1 MRAYAATFAGAF
13 FSALLYS
20 TKPDADHTVTLTRQG
35 DTAVVIDTSGSGD
48 SALTAVA
55 GSYPETSGAFLP
67 DTVSVEPGKSP
78 LAGYTAT
85 GSSTPVVIP
94 ADLDALRAQGM
105 IVPVAGVTAKDLVD
119 SFDDKRGTSRT
130 HNALDIMAA
139 RNTPAVAATAG
150 SILKL
155 HSSAAGG
162 LTIYMSDKTGR
173 FVLMYGHLDSFRP
186 GLKEGSEV
194 KKGAI
199 IGFVGSTGNAN
210 VLAPHLHFQV
220 TRNDNLK
227 EWWKGTP
234 VNPFLIYRPK

>member
-1 MRAYAATFAGAF
+1 MRAYTATFAGAF
-13 FSALLYS
+13 LSALLYS
-20 TKPDADHTVTLTRQG
+20 TKPDSDHTVTLTRQG

-55 GSYPETSGAFLP
+55 GSYPASSDSFLP
-67 DTVSVEPGKSP
+67 DTISVAPSKSA
-78 LAGYTAT
+78 LSGYTAT
-85 GSSTPVVIP
+85 GSSTPAVLP
-94 ADLDALRAQGM
+94 ADLEALRSQGM
-105 IVPVAGVTAKDLVD
+105 MVPVAGVTEKDLVD
-119 SFDDKRGTSRT
+119 SFDDKRGSARI

-155 HSSAAGG
+155 HSSVAGG
-162 LTIYMSDKTGR
+162 LTIYMSDKSRR
-173 FVLMYGHLDSFRP
+173 FVLMYGHLESFRP
-186 GLKEGSEV
+186 GLREGSEV
-194 KKGAI
+194 KRGAI

-210 VLAPHLHFQV
+210 VLVPHLHFQV
-220 TRNDNLK
+220 MRNDNLK